1 MLGAGPADPTA
12 LGQQL
17 RLKAVR
23 PAARR
28 AGATAGAAAITTA
41 SRCWFSAFP
50 LHITHP
56 SHPKCLPALIYVM
69 TLTGGVT

>member
-1 MLGAGPADPTA
+1 MLGAGPADPTP

-17 RLKAVR
+17 RFKAIR
-23 PAARR
+23 PAPRR
-28 AGATAGAAAITTA
+28 AGVTAGAAAITTA
-41 SRCWFSAFP
+41 FRRWFSAFP

-69 TLTGGVT
+69 SLTGGVT